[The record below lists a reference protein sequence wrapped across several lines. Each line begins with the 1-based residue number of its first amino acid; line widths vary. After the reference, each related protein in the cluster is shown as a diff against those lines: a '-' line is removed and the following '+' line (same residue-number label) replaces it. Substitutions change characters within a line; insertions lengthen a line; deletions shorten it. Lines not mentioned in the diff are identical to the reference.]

1 MCVSMCESEIE
12 GGMVGFCAFESAI
25 NRIVAKAACLAIFQC
40 IFSVLT
46 TTHLALGLT
55 KIEGFCVLW
64 L

>member
-1 MCVSMCESEIE
+1 MFVRLSWH
-12 GGMVGFCAFESAI
+12 GF

-40 IFSVLT
+40 IFSVLN

-64 L
+64 LEDWL